1 MKTYVVSISRTFPA
15 THPRKGEPTGF
26 REKILNELIP
36 CGLIE
41 FNTVYK
47 HGLDIEITGEK
58 IHTIRANYDFWR
70 KRIEQVWLGEAELS
84 LRYWSGKPRHSKQVE
99 FLRLGKD
106 DGVGIQKVE
115 FKADEFGP
123 LVDGKNQFV
132 SDLAK
137 NDGLSLT
144 DFTDWFKG
152 YDLSKPLAIIHFTK
166 FRY

>member
-1 MKTYVVSISRTFPA
+1 MPLNKSKGNMKTYVVMISRTFPA
-15 THPRKGEPTGF
+15 THPRK
-26 REKILNELIP
+26 RELTFFPEQILKSE
-36 CGLIE
+36 
-41 FNTVYK
+41 VVK
-47 HGLDIEITGEK
+47 RHK

-84 LRYWSGKPRHSKQVE
+84 LRYWSGKPYNSKQVE

-115 FKADEFGP
+115 FKAEEFGP
-123 LVDGKNQFV
+123 IVDGRNQFV
-132 SDLAK
+132 SDLAA

-144 DFTDWFKG
+144 DFMAWFKG
-152 YDLSKPLAIIHFTK
+152 YDLSKPIAIIHFTK

>member
-1 MKTYVVSISRTFPA
+1 MKTYVVMISRAFPA
-15 THPRKGEPTGF
+15 THPRRGELTFFPEMIMKSDVVK
-26 REKILNELIP
+26 RS
-36 CGLIE
+36 
-41 FNTVYK
+41 
-47 HGLDIEITGEK
+47 K

-84 LRYWSGKPRHSKQVE
+84 LRYWSGKPYKSKQVE

-115 FKADEFGP
+115 FKASEFGP

-132 SDLAK
+132 SDLAE
-137 NDGLSLT
+137 NDGLSLN
-144 DFTDWFKG
+144 DFTAWFKG
-152 YDLSKPLAIIHFTK
+152 YDLSKPMAIIHFTK